1 MNKLILIT
9 ATAALLA
16 LPSLSSSVL
25 ADPPEATEHLGTS
38 QPQFSPEDFAAFTDA
53 RIAALKAGL
62 KLTPAQEKNWPA
74 LETALREQA
83 AARAKRMAE
92 WRETAKEPQEHR
104 SVIEGLQ
111 DRAKRLS
118 ARSTEMEKL
127 AEAAKPLYD
136 SLDEAQQRRFRPLLR
151 MANGR
156 HWHYGYESFHHG

>member
-1 MNKLILIT
+1 MKKHLVIA

-16 LPSLSSSVL
+16 WPSLSSSVL

-83 AARAKRMAE
+83 TARAKRMAE

-136 SLDEAQQRRFRPLLR
+136 SLDDAQQRRFRPLLR
-151 MANGR
+151 MASGR
-156 HWHYGYESFHHG
+156 HWHYGHESFHHG